1 MKRLLV
7 AAFAALALLGCQKA
21 PEEKAATP
29 EAQPQATRAAPARP
43 APQPA
48 AEIIVTNAE
57 INAGKNEWVA
67 AQATQHN
74 ISVAEVERRARF
86 MRATPNMKVTVCGM
100 TVAFTKT
107 IWHSCEEAIKASR
120 RAQAV
125 TPVQNTDR
133 VSLTRQQYNQLRAD
147 AYENPDETDPAKL
160 RSFREKAGRLEVQQ
174 DTSSKDA
181 FTLGLA
187 FLTGILVGIVFFKM
201 TFRRKTASPQKK
213 DLPREDPRPAAPETP
228 ASPPATP
235 DDFTG
240 R

>member
-29 EAQPQATRAAPARP
+29 EAQPQATRAAPARS
-43 APQPA
+43 APLLDARPITPI
-48 AEIIVTNAE
+48 EIDACKDAKVE
-57 INAGKNEWVA
+57 SL
-67 AQATQHN
+67 ATEQRV
-74 ISVAEVERRARF
+74 SVATIEWRARR
-86 MRATPNMKVTVCGM
+86 MQTLPAWTYNGM

-133 VSLTRQQYNQLRAD
+133 VNLTRQQYNQLRAD